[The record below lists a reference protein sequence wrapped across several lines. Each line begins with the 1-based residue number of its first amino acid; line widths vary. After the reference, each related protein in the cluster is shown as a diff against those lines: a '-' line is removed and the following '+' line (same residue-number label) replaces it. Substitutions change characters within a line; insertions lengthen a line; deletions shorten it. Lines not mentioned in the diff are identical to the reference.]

1 MRRSL
6 AIGLIGVGRHGERY
20 ARHLADGVRGASLAA
35 ISRRNEEIGN
45 RQAARLG
52 CAYHRDWGDLIADPA
67 VEAVCLTV
75 PPGLH
80 LPIARAVARAGK
92 PLLVEKP
99 LATTTRTAGAIC
111 DTFNLTGL
119 TLMVAQTLRYNPAI
133 RTLKARLASIGPPQA
148 IHAAMRQ
155 EPLPQTWKSDPTLA
169 GGGCL
174 LQIGVHLFDAI
185 RYLTGEEVSR
195 VWCQTRRVKNPLLED
210 VASAVL
216 TLRGSGTLC
225 SLEASKVSGGRTGVL
240 TVVGE
245 RGQLV
250 ADFLQG
256 TLTKVMGRAIRPL
269 AVRGPSQT
277 IVAVLEDFSR
287 AVRNRRPPPVSGE
300 DGLRAVR
307 IARACVRSA
316 AEGRPIRLRA

>member
-1 MRRSL
+1 MSRSL
-6 AIGLIGVGRHGERY
+6 SIGLIGVGRHGQRY
-20 ARHLADGVRGASLAA
+20 ARHLAAGVRGASLAA
-35 ISRRNEEIGN
+35 ISRRNAEAG
-45 RQAARLG
+45 RRLAARLG
-52 CAYHRDWGDLIADPA
+52 CAYHRDWRDLVADPA

-80 LPIARAVARAGK
+80 GPMARAVARAGK

-99 LATTTRTAGAIC
+99 LATTAQAARAIC
-111 DTFNLTGL
+111 NAFSKASL
-119 TLMVAQTLRYNPAI
+119 TLMVAHTLRYSPAI
-133 RTLKARLASIGPPQA
+133 RTLKARMGGIGPPQA
-148 IHAAMRQ
+148 IHGAMRQ
-155 EPLPQTWKSDPTLA
+155 QPLPHAWKRDPHLA

-195 VWCQTRRVKNPLLED
+195 VWCQARRVNNPVLED

-216 TLRGSGTLC
+216 TLQPSGALC
-225 SLEASKVSGGRTGVL
+225 AVETSKVSGGRTGSL

-250 ADFLQG
+250 ADFLAG
-256 TLTKVMGRAIRPL
+256 SLIKVVGRTSRPL
-269 AVRGPSQT
+269 AVRGPSHA

-287 AVRNRRPPPVSGE
+287 AVRHRRPPPITGE
-300 DGLRAVR
+300 DGLAAVR
-307 IARACVRSA
+307 IAQACSRSA
-316 AEGRPIRLRA
+316 AQGRPVRLNP